1 MPAFLL
7 LLLLCGAVL
16 ASEPIPDAT
25 IAGIDLSDA
34 RSDDG
39 WVAPVARSLAKLERD
54 PARRSRFDALMQRI
68 DRWAPPAAD
77 VVAVHRRLNAAAL
90 ADLGRSD
97 LESEVNCAVLAG
109 LLALPDRDGLLQAA
123 AAVCLGRS
131 GGAAVASSTELG
143 LTSNTTTDVVEERI
157 RLLGRKLLG
166 RLQGRLPVQ

>member
-7 LLLLCGAVL
+7 LLLWGAML
-16 ASEPIPDAT
+16 ASEPIPAAT

-54 PARRSRFDALMQRI
+54 PRRRERFDALMARI
-68 DRWAPPAAD
+68 DAWAPAGTDAGGLY
-77 VVAVHRRLNAAAL
+77 RRLNAAAL

-97 LESEVNCAVLAG
+97 LEAEVNCAVFAG
-109 LLALPDRDGLLQAA
+109 ILALPDRAAAVQAA
-123 AAVCLGRS
+123 ASVCLGRS

-143 LTSNTTTDVVEERI
+143 LVSNTTTDAVDERI
-157 RLLGRKLLG
+157 RLLARKLLG